1 MKTAILSEE
10 IYEKLDVFCGTYIN
24 KQCIVRCAP
33 GVTMPG
39 KIPGTTYT
47 WQFYM
52 RRGLF
57 NNSFAYAISLLF
69 LHKIE
74 KEIGH
79 FNFQLAGLETAS
91 TPMLTMFSLVAKMK
105 YDIDINAFS
114 IRKNRKE
121 YGILNWIEGIPNEKS
136 VIIIDDL
143 CNSTNSLKKAYDICL
158 EEGLTPFDHAYAIV
172 NKVNRDSNYNTDK
185 YLSKNIK
192 VLYQYDL
199 DDFDLKL
206 NPNMIKVI
214 DEEEETKD
222 ELDFMYIRNFN
233 PFQARR

>member
-10 IYEKLDVFCGTYIN
+10 IYEKLDTFCGAYID

-91 TPMLTMFSLVAKMK
+91 TPMLTMFSLIAKMK

-114 IRKNRKE
+114 IRKNKKE
-121 YGILNWIEGIPNEKS
+121 YGILNWIEGIPNEKP
-136 VIIIDDL
+136 VMLIDDL
-143 CNSTNSLKKAYDICL
+143 CNSSNSLKKAYDICL
-158 EEGLTPFDHAYAIV
+158 KEYLTPFDYAYAIV
-172 NKVNRDSNYNTDK
+172 NKVNHASNYNTDK
-185 YLSKNIK
+185 YLSKDIK
-192 VLYQYDL
+192 LLYQYHL

-206 NPNMIKVI
+206 NRKVI
-214 DEEEETKD
+214 DEDEEMKD

-233 PFQARR
+233 SFQARR